1 LKKSRFTIPEQIK
14 FHISFTN
21 GCNPYVGLQDYVTWD
36 ACGIERGKLE
46 EVKNSDGTKEMKFTA
61 NATSTRWA
69 VKHLG
74 KTVTTSE
81 LFSSKVFTQ
90 EVLEQLDNNVIKDKF
105 NLPELSDY
113 TDLANS
119 IENLSEEDEN
129 E

>member
-1 LKKSRFTIPEQIK
+1 
-14 FHISFTN
+14 
-21 GCNPYVGLQDYVTWD
+21 
-36 ACGIERGKLE
+36 
-46 EVKNSDGTKEMKFTA
+46 
-61 NATSTRWA
+61 
-69 VKHLG
+69 LG

>member
-1 LKKSRFTIPEQIK
+1 MHNQNILVWFRNDLRSHDCEILYRASQ
-14 FHISFTN
+14 
-21 GCNPYVGLQDYVTWD
+21 
-36 ACGIERGKLE
+36 